1 MQNFGVGPTAPSV
14 VAKAIMAYL
23 QYVRSPTGSIVVVV
37 LSLAAFAIIVL
48 WARRGARHER
58 WPAFVAASLMTVL
71 VAAIYG
77 IAVAAGWWSGPY
89 FRTPVLVQ
97 AATLLPVSVVVW
109 TAWLAG
115 YNWLTSRTRRP
126 LLVYGIVALLLVL
139 AVGMADRAE
148 LSGGLVLVAE
158 DGRTWL
164 NALVGL
170 GMMFVPVLLF
180 EGVRHGL
187 EKDVLP

>member
-1 MQNFGVGPTAPSV
+1 MQNLGVEPGAPSI
-14 VAKAIMAYL
+14 VAQALLAYL
-23 QYVRSPTGSIVVVV
+23 QFVRSPNGRMVVVA

-71 VAAIYG
+71 VAVVYG
-77 IAVAAGWWSGPY
+77 IAVAAGWWSGAY
-89 FRTPVLVQ
+89 FRTPALVQ

-115 YNWLTSRTRRP
+115 YGWLTGRTRRP
-126 LLVYGIVALLLVL
+126 LLIYGIVALLLIL
-139 AVGMADRAE
+139 AVGLADRAE